1 MNESNSSENGGDVL
15 KGKIVGI
22 ARYGA
27 FVELENG
34 ERGMIHISKIS
45 KDYVRRISD
54 YLKVGQ
60 EVVVKVIGRTKDGKL
75 DLSMKDLNESAK
87 VKPVEKEG
95 ENQKDLK
102 KENFEKKLARF
113 MKESDRKHADYRK
126 TMERKRRR

>member
-34 ERGMIHISKIS
+34 KKGMIHISKIS
-45 KDYVRRISD
+45 KDYVKRISD

-60 EVVVKVIGRTKDGKL
+60 EVIVKVIGKTKDGKL
-75 DLSMKDLNESAK
+75 DLSMKDLAGNTK
-87 VKPVEKEG
+87 VEPVEKNE
-95 ENQKDLK
+95 EDQK

-126 TMERKRRR
+126 TMERKRKR

>member
-1 MNESNSSENGGDVL
+1 MNESNSSENGGGVL

-45 KDYVRRISD
+45 KDYVKRISD

-60 EVVVKVIGRTKDGKL
+60 EVIVKVIGRTKDGKL
-75 DLSMKDLNESAK
+75 DLSMKDLPDESK
-87 VKPVEKEG
+87 VEPVGNG
-95 ENQKDLK
+95 ENQK
-102 KENFEKKLARF
+102 KESFERKLARF
-113 MKESDRKHADYRK
+113 MRESDRKHADYRK